1 MYLFKLEFHLFWIYT
16 QEKDCWIMIFKGIPH
31 YSLGFPGGDSGNE
44 PTCQCRRHKRCR
56 FDPCV
61 AKISWRRARQPIP
74 VFLLGESHGQRSLVR
89 YSRVAWIRT
98 QLKWLSMHACTH
110 TVLHSGCTNS
120 HSHRQLYHRFCLSIH
135 SFRDSWVVS
144 TFWLLWICCYKREC
158 TSDCS
163 SLPFYEC
170 L

>member
-1 MYLFKLEFHLFWIYT
+1 MLLWTLGCMYLFKLEFHLFWIYT

-31 YSLGFPGGDSGNE
+31 YSPY
-44 PTCQCRRHKRCR
+44 
-56 FDPCV
+56 V